1 MNSLKE
7 RAKKLKID
15 LYALYLSYRDPR
27 VRWYEKAFIAL
38 VIGYAISPIDLIPD
52 FIPIL
57 GYLDDL
63 ILIPLGISLAIRMV
77 PKNIF
82 EENKQKA
89 VTEKINI
96 KTKWIIVI
104 TIICIWSLLIYL
116 ILKLIFH
123 K

>member
-1 MNSLKE
+1 MNSLKD

-15 LYALYLSYRDPR
+15 LYTLYLSYRDPR
-27 VRWYEKAFIAL
+27 VRWYTKAFIAL

-63 ILIPLGISLAIRMV
+63 ILIPLGISLAIKMV

-82 EENKQKA
+82 EENRQKA

-104 TIICIWSLLIYL
+104 TIICIWVLLIYL

>member
-1 MNSLKE
+1 
-7 RAKKLKID
+7 
-15 LYALYLSYRDPR
+15 
-27 VRWYEKAFIAL
+27 
-38 VIGYAISPIDLIPD
+38 
-52 FIPIL
+52 
-57 GYLDDL
+57 
-63 ILIPLGISLAIRMV
+63 LGISLAIRMI

-104 TIICIWSLLIYL
+104 TIICIWALLIYL
-116 ILKLIFH
+116 VLKLIFH

>member
-1 MNSLKE
+1 MNSLKD
-7 RAKKLKID
+7 RAKKLKTD

-27 VRWYEKAFIAL
+27 VRWYAKAFMAL

-63 ILIPLGISLAIRMV
+63 ILIPLGISLAIRMI

-104 TIICIWSLLIYL
+104 TIICIWALLIYL
-116 ILKLIFH
+116 VLKLIFH